1 MNVRFSSHNPG
12 RMKPVPIQSPIL
24 LVKGNVMVKHPHL
37 IAVFLIASLI
47 GLPTLSFAKARGSGG
62 GFSSGARGGN
72 SSMGIGSR
80 GSRTYQ
86 DNGAKPIEQST
97 TPKPSATPPPNA
109 AGAPPMQ
116 PAGPA
121 TPSSWWQRNPLLA
134 GIAGGLAGTW
144 IGHML
149 FGATESSAKTTDAE
163 PGAASNSASNS
174 FGLILLL
181 MLVAA
186 GALYYFKKVRQN
198 PAPVFTGLS
207 RSTAATGSL
216 LDISSNSTDR
226 SMTDTAYTVTTE
238 DKAVFQQL
246 LTAIQSAWSAQDVA
260 TLRPFVTPEMLS
272 YFSTA
277 LAEDNSRGVEN
288 HVEGVELLKGDVREA
303 WSENDTDYATVDL
316 RWSARDYTVS
326 TTVPRGE
333 PGYLIEG
340 SEETATE
347 SHEVWTFMR
356 VRDGRWLLSAI
367 QQ

>member
-1 MNVRFSSHNPG
+1 M
-12 RMKPVPIQSPIL
+12 MKRSY
-24 LVKGNVMVKHPHL
+24 L

-47 GLPTLSFAKARGSGG
+47 GGPTLSFAKARGGG

-72 SSMGIGSR
+72 SSMGMGSR

-97 TPKPSATPPPNA
+97 TAKPSTAPPPTNA
-109 AGAPPMQ
+109 GNSPMAQ
-116 PAGPA
+116 PTPA
-121 TPSSWWQRNPLLA
+121 TSPSWWQRNPLLA
-134 GIAGGLAGTW
+134 GIAGGLAGSW

-149 FGATESSAKTTDAE
+149 FGASESSAKTTDAE
-163 PGAASNSASNS
+163 PGATSNSAGSS
-174 FGLILLL
+174 FGLVLLL
-181 MLVAA
+181 MLVGA
-186 GALYYFKKVRQN
+186 GAFYYFKKVRQN

-207 RSTAATGSL
+207 RSTAASGSL

-226 SMTDTAYTVTTE
+226 PATDTAYTVTAE
-238 DKAVFQQL
+238 DKTAFQQL
-246 LTAIQSAWSAQDVA
+246 LTDIQSAWTAQDVA
-260 TLRPFVTPEMLS
+260 ALRPFLTPEMLS

-277 LAEDNSRGVEN
+277 LAEDGSRGVQN

-303 WSENDTDYATVDL
+303 WSEDDQDYATVDL
-316 RWSARDYTVS
+316 RWNARDYTVS
-326 TTVPRGE
+326 TTIPRGE

-340 SEETATE
+340 SEETPTE
-347 SHEVWTFMR
+347 SYEVWTFMR

>member
-1 MNVRFSSHNPG
+1 
-12 RMKPVPIQSPIL
+12 
-24 LVKGNVMVKHPHL
+24 MVKRRYL

-47 GLPTLSFAKARGSGG
+47 GGPTLSFAKARGSGG

-97 TPKPSATPPPNA
+97 TSKPSATPPPNA
-109 AGAPPMQ
+109 SGTPPMQ
-116 PAGPA
+116 PAPA

-163 PGAASNSASNS
+163 PGATSNSPSNS
-174 FGLILLL
+174 FGLVILL
-181 MLVAA
+181 MLVGA
-186 GALYYFKKVRQN
+186 GALYYFKKVRRT

-207 RSTAATGSL
+207 GGTTARGSL
-216 LDISSNSTDR
+216 LDISANSTDR
-226 SMTDTAYTVTTE
+226 PTTENAYTVTTE
-238 DKAVFQQL
+238 DKAAFQQL
-246 LTAIQSAWSAQDVA
+246 LTDIQSAWSAQDVA
-260 TLRPFVTPEMLS
+260 ALRRCLTPEMLS

-277 LAEDNSRGVEN
+277 LAEDGSRGVQN

-303 WSENDTDYATVDL
+303 WSEDDQDYATVDL

-326 TTVPRGE
+326 TTIPRGE

-340 SEETATE
+340 SEETPTE
-347 SHEVWTFMR
+347 SYEVWTFMR
-356 VRDGRWLLSAI
+356 VRNGRWLLSAI

>member
-1 MNVRFSSHNPG
+1 MLKSS
-12 RMKPVPIQSPIL
+12 K
-24 LVKGNVMVKHPHL
+24 L
-37 IAVFLIASLI
+37 IAVCIVASII

-97 TPKPSATPPPNA
+97 TQKPSATPPPNA
-109 AGAPPMQ
+109 SGAPPMQ
-116 PAGPA
+116 PASV

-163 PGAASNSASNS
+163 GAEPGAASNSAANS

-181 MLVAA
+181 MLVGA
-186 GALYYFKKVRQN
+186 GALYYFKKVRQT

-207 RSTAATGSL
+207 RGTAARGSL
-216 LDISSNSTDR
+216 LDISSNNSTDGP
-226 SMTDTAYTVTTE
+226 TADHAYTVTTE
-238 DKAVFQQL
+238 DKAAFQQL
-246 LTAIQSAWSAQDVA
+246 LTDIQSAWSAQDVA
-260 TLRPFVTPEMLS
+260 ALRPLLTPEMLS

-277 LAEDNSRGVEN
+277 LADDSSRGVQN

-303 WSENDTDYATVDL
+303 WSEDNTDYATVDL
-316 RWSARDYTVS
+316 RWNARDYTVS
-326 TTVPRGE
+326 TIIPRGE
-333 PGYLIEG
+333 PGYVIEG
-340 SEETATE
+340 SESTATE
-347 SHEVWTFMR
+347 SYEVWTFMR